1 MTMAKI
7 TAYRQTN
14 YGSAETPCSIADAVT
29 GSEYQ
34 AGYDSG
40 GQIES
45 LSHRLTKLAE
55 IVGALAE
62 YAVRSGDEQLGHDLA
77 NAMHWRYSIE
87 VE

>member
-1 MTMAKI
+1 MAKI

-40 GQIES
+40 GQLER
-45 LSHRLTKLAE
+45 LSSRLTKLAE

-62 YAVRSGDEQLGHDLA
+62 YAVRSGDTRLATDLN
-77 NAMHWRYSIE
+77 NAMHYRYSIE

>member
-1 MTMAKI
+1 MAKI
-7 TAYRQTN
+7 TAYRQTH
-14 YGSAETPCSIADAVT
+14 YGSVKTPCSIADAVT

-55 IVGALAE
+55 IVSALAE
-62 YAVRSGDEQLGHDLA
+62 HAVRSGDEQLARDLA
-77 NAMHWRYSIE
+77 SAMTYGYSIE